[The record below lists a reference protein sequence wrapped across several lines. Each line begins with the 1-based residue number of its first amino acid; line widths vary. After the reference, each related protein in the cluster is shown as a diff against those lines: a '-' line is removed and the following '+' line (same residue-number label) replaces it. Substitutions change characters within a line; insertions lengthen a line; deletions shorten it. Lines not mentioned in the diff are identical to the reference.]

1 MNGESV
7 HAKWDSLS
15 KRLAGVGLIA
25 LALSIGWAFFNPQQF
40 FRSYLGAYVFWIG
53 FPLGS
58 FALLMLHHLVGGRW
72 GFLIQRLLESAVRTF
87 PIMAILFVPLLFG
100 LQHLYPWARPE
111 VVAADSVLQQKSLYL
126 NVPFFVARTG
136 IYFAIWFSISHLLNK
151 WSEEQ
156 DRTADSSLV
165 PRLQRL
171 GGPGLV
177 LYGLTVT
184 FSSIDWMMSLEPHW
198 YSTIYGMIFIVS
210 YGLAAMSFVIC
221 VASLLESENLLAPV
235 ATPDRFHDLGNLLL
249 AFVML
254 WAYMNFSQFLLVWV
268 ENLREEIPWY
278 LRRTGGG
285 WEWFAV
291 ALIVF
296 QFALPFLL
304 LLSRTTK
311 RRANVLS
318 MVALWILFMHWV
330 EMFWMVM
337 PAFYPAG
344 FHFHVLD
351 VFAPAAIGG
360 IWLAAFLRYL
370 KQHSLLPLHDSRL
383 AAILEQEG

>member
-1 MNGESV
+1 MNGDLL
-7 HAKWDSLS
+7 HAQWDSIS
-15 KRLAGVGLIA
+15 KRLAAVGLA
-25 LALSIGWAFFNPQQF
+25 AFALSIGWSFFNPQQF

-53 FPLGS
+53 LPLGS

-87 PIMAILFVPLLFG
+87 PIMAVLFVPLPFG
-100 LQHLYPWARPE
+100 LQYLYLWARPE
-111 VVAADSVLQQKSLYL
+111 VVAGDSILQQKSLYL
-126 NVPFFVARTG
+126 NAPFFVARAVV
-136 IYFAIWFSISHLLNK
+136 YFAIWFSVSHFLTK

-156 DRTADSSLV
+156 DRSGDTSLI

-171 GGPGLV
+171 SGPGLV

-184 FSSIDWMMSLEPHW
+184 FSSIDWIMSLEPHW
-198 YSTIYGMIFIVS
+198 YSTIYGMIYMVS
-210 YGLAAMSFVIC
+210 YGLVAMSFVIC
-221 VASLLESENLLAPV
+221 VASLLEGKNLFV
-235 ATPDRFHDLGNLLL
+235 RIATPDRFHDLGNLLL

-285 WEWFAV
+285 WEWIAF

-296 QFALPFLL
+296 QFALPFIL

-311 RRANVLS
+311 RRAKVLS
-318 MVALWILFMHWV
+318 VVALWILFMHWA
-330 EMFWMVM
+330 EIFWMVM
-337 PAFYPAG
+337 PAFYPAA
-344 FHFHVLD
+344 FHIHVLD
-351 VFAPAAIGG
+351 LLAPVGIGG

-370 KQHSLLPLHDSRL
+370 KQHSLLPLHDPRF
-383 AAILEQEG
+383 AAVLEQEG

>member
-1 MNGESV
+1 MNGDRL
-7 HAKWDSLS
+7 HAQWDSVWQ
-15 KRLAGVGLIA
+15 RLAGIGLAA
-25 LALSIGWAFFNPQQF
+25 LALCVGWGFFNSQQF
-40 FRSYLGAYVFWIG
+40 FRSYLAAYIFWIG

-72 GFLIQRLLESAVRTF
+72 GFVIQRLLESGVRTF
-87 PIMAILFVPLLFG
+87 PVMAALFVPALFG

-111 VVAADSVLQQKSLYL
+111 IVAGDPLLQQKSLYL
-126 NVPFFVARTG
+126 NAPFFIARA
-136 IYFAIWFSISHLLNK
+136 IMYFAIWFSVSYFLNK

-156 DRTADSSLV
+156 DRTADSSLIS
-165 PRLQRL
+165 RLQRL

-184 FSSIDWMMSLEPHW
+184 FSSIDWIMSLEPHW
-198 YSTIYGMIFIVS
+198 YSTIYGMIFMVS
-210 YGLAAMSFVIC
+210 YGLTAMSFVIC
-221 VASLLESENLLAPV
+221 VASLLEGENLLTRV

-249 AFVML
+249 SFVML
-254 WAYMNFSQFLLVWV
+254 WAYMSFSQFLLVWV
-268 ENLREEIPWY
+268 ENLREEVPWY

-285 WEWFAV
+285 WEWVAM

-296 QFALPFLL
+296 QFALPFIL

-318 MVALWILFMHWV
+318 LVALWILLMHWV
-330 EMFWMVM
+330 EIFWMVM

-344 FHFHVLD
+344 FHIHVLD
-351 VFAPAAIGG
+351 VLAPVGIGG

-370 KQHSLLPLHDSRL
+370 KRHSLLPLHDPRF
-383 AAILEQEG
+383 AAVLEQEA

>member
-1 MNGESV
+1 M
-7 HAKWDSLS
+7 
-15 KRLAGVGLIA
+15 
-25 LALSIGWAFFNPQQF
+25 
-40 FRSYLGAYVFWIG
+40 
-53 FPLGS
+53 
-58 FALLMLHHLVGGRW
+58 
-72 GFLIQRLLESAVRTF
+72 
-87 PIMAILFVPLLFG
+87 
-100 LQHLYPWARPE
+100 
-111 VVAADSVLQQKSLYL
+111 QQKSLYL
-126 NVPFFVARTG
+126 NVPFFVARAVV
-136 IYFAIWFSISHLLNK
+136 YFAIWFSVSHFLNK

-156 DRTADSSLV
+156 ERSGDTSLI

-171 GGPGLV
+171 SGPGLV

-184 FSSIDWMMSLEPHW
+184 FSSIDWIMSLEPHW
-198 YSTIYGMIFIVS
+198 YSTIYGMIYMVS
-210 YGLAAMSFVIC
+210 YGLVAMSFVIC
-221 VASLLESENLLAPV
+221 VASLLEGENLFVRV

-285 WEWFAV
+285 WEWIAV

-296 QFALPFLL
+296 QFALPFIL

-311 RRANVLS
+311 RRAKVLS
-318 MVALWILFMHWV
+318 VVALWILFMHWV

-337 PAFYPAG
+337 PAFYPAA
-344 FHFHVLD
+344 FHIHVLD
-351 VFAPAAIGG
+351 FLAPVGIGG

-370 KQHSLLPLHDSRL
+370 KQHSLLPLHDPRF
-383 AAILEQEG
+383 AAVLEQEA